1 MPPDRSAAPVPPAP
15 PAPDDLRCP
24 ICASPLAAGE
34 RAFACASGHSFDRAR
49 QGYVNLLRPTRL
61 RGDSAEMLRA
71 RRRFLDAGWYA
82 PLADALAEM
91 VGAWLAQESPAIP
104 GAARALVDLGCG
116 EGSYLRSLA
125 QAQASTLAAQGWR
138 LYGLDLSRD
147 AIRMAA
153 GRAALESRQPERQPA
168 DQPKS
173 AVSPPSP
180 PVAVTWVVASARDRL
195 PVADAGVGVLL
206 NIFAPRVA
214 EEFARVVAPGGLLVV
229 VTPLAE
235 HLAEARAALPWLL
248 SPQPDKD
255 DRLRATLED
264 DFALVEARPVR
275 FTLALAADALADLT
289 TMTPHRAIASAT
301 LVEAA
306 HAATSPSPDQRLG
319 VRVAC
324 MARRYQRRLA
334 TRA

>member
-1 MPPDRSAAPVPPAP
+1 MPPDL
-15 PAPDDLRCP
+15 PDLPDLTTPLDLRCP
-24 ICASPLAAGE
+24 ICGEPLTAGE

-82 PLADALAEM
+82 PLADALAQM
-91 VGAWLAQESPAIP
+91 VGAWLTSDEEQERGKPPVIP
-104 GAARALVDLGCG
+104 EAARALLDLGCG
-116 EGSYLRSLA
+116 EGSYLRRVA
-125 QAQASTLAAQGWR
+125 QSQATTLAAQGWR

-153 GRAALESRQPERQPA
+153 GRAALDAREAAGHAAGHPA
-168 DQPKS
+168 AS
-173 AVSPPSP
+173 SSPPL
-180 PVAVTWVVASARDRL
+180 TWVVASARDRL
-195 PVADAGVGVLL
+195 PFADGGVGALL
-206 NIFAPRVA
+206 DVFAPRAA
-214 EEFARVVAPGGLLVV
+214 EEFARVVTPGGLLVV

-255 DRLRATLED
+255 ERLRTELEG
-264 DFALVEARPVR
+264 DFALVEARTIR
-275 FTLALAADALADLT
+275 FTLALDAAALADLAA
-289 TMTPHRAIASAT
+289 MTPHRAVDSDS
-301 LVEAA
+301 LLAA
-306 HAATSPSPDQRLG
+306 VRAATTCASGQRLS
-319 VRVAC
+319 VRAAC
-324 MARRYQRRLA
+324 VARRYQRRSP

>member
-1 MPPDRSAAPVPPAP
+1 MSSDRSAAPIPPAP
-15 PAPDDLRCP
+15 SAPDDLRCP
-24 ICASPLAAGE
+24 ICAAPLAAGE
-34 RAFACASGHSFDRAR
+34 RVFACASGHSFDRAR

-61 RGDSAEMLRA
+61 RGDSAEMLQA

-82 PLADALAEM
+82 PLAETLAEM

-104 GAARALVDLGCG
+104 DAARALVDLGCG
-116 EGSYLRSLA
+116 EGFYLRRLA
-125 QAQASTLAAQGWR
+125 QSQASTLAAQGWR

-153 GRAALESRQPERQPA
+153 GRAAQVARQPGT
-168 DQPKS
+168 
-173 AVSPPSP
+173 PPSP
-180 PVAVTWVVASARDRL
+180 PVTWVVASARDRL
-195 PVADAGVGVLL
+195 PFADAGVGALL

-255 DRLRATLED
+255 DRLRATLEG
-264 DFALVEARPVR
+264 DFALVEARPAQ
-275 FTLALAADALADLT
+275 FTQALDADALADLGA
-289 TMTPHRAIASAT
+289 MTPHRAVASTA

-306 HAATSPSPDQRLG
+306 RAAAVRSPGQRLS

-324 MARRYQRRLA
+324 MARRYRRRPATLA
-334 TRA
+334 

>member
-1 MPPDRSAAPVPPAP
+1 MSPDRSAAPVSPVP
-15 PAPDDLRCP
+15 PAPDDLCCP
-24 ICASPLAAGE
+24 ICTAPLAAGE

-61 RGDSAEMLRA
+61 RGDSAEMLHA

-82 PLADALAEM
+82 PLADALTEI

-104 GAARALVDLGCG
+104 GAARALVDIGCG
-116 EGSYLRSLA
+116 EGFYLRRLA
-125 QAQASTLAAQGWR
+125 QSRASTLKAQGWR

-147 AIRMAA
+147 TIRMAA
-153 GRAALESRQPERQPA
+153 GRAALEERQPA
-168 DQPKS
+168 DQQKS
-173 AVSPPSP
+173 APLPS
-180 PVAVTWVVASARDRL
+180 VTWVVASARDRL
-195 PVADAGVGVLL
+195 PFADAGVGALL

-229 VTPLAE
+229 MTPLAE

-255 DRLRATLED
+255 DRLRTTLEN
-264 DFALVEARPVR
+264 DFALVEARPAQ
-275 FTLALAADALADLT
+275 FTLALDAAALADLAS
-289 TMTPHRAIASAT
+289 MTPHRAVASDT
-301 LVEAA
+301 LVESAR
-306 HAATSPSPDQRLG
+306 AATTRSPEKRLS

-324 MARRYQRRLA
+324 MARRYRRRPA

>member
-1 MPPDRSAAPVPPAP
+1 MPPDRSAAPASPAP
-15 PAPDDLRCP
+15 PAPTDLRCP
-24 ICASPLAAGE
+24 ICAAPLAAGE
-34 RAFACASGHSFDRAR
+34 RAFACTSGHNFDRAR

-91 VGAWLAQESPAIP
+91 VGAWLTEESPAIP

-116 EGSYLRSLA
+116 EGFYLRRLA
-125 QAQASTLAAQGWR
+125 QAQASTLATQGWR

-153 GRAALESRQPERQPA
+153 GRAAQEARQPGT
-168 DQPKS
+168 S
-173 AVSPPSP
+173 SSPP
-180 PVAVTWVVASARDRL
+180 VTWVVASARDRL
-195 PVADAGVGVLL
+195 PFADAGVGALL

-214 EEFARVVAPGGLLVV
+214 EEFARVVAPGGLLMV

-255 DRLRATLED
+255 DHLRATLEG
-264 DFALVEARPVR
+264 DFALVEARAAQ
-275 FTLALAADALADLT
+275 FTLALDAAALADLAS
-289 TMTPHRAIASAT
+289 MTPHRAVASAG
-301 LVEAA
+301 LAEAA
-306 HAATSPSPDQRLG
+306 RAATTRSPGQRLS

-324 MARRYQRRLA
+324 MARRYRRRPSTSA
-334 TRA
+334 